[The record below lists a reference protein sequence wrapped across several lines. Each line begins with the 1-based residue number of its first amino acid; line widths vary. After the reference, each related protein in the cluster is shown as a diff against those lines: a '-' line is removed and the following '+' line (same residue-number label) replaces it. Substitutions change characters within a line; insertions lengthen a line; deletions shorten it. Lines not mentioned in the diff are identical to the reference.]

1 MTQTLKIHGFPL
13 SGHTHRVELF
23 ASLTNIPH
31 ENITIDLPG
40 GAHKKEPFL
49 TLNPFGQV
57 PVIEDGDTVLA
68 DSTAILVYL
77 AKKYAPDWLP
87 EDPIQAAE
95 VQKFLAMGAGDLKFG
110 PAAARVI
117 KLFGTK
123 ISMEQAQMVSGVV
136 LTNLNTHLE
145 GRKWVAGD
153 RPTIADV
160 ALYSYTA
167 HAPEGGVDLAP
178 YDNIR
183 TWLKHVE
190 GLPGF
195 VAMPASKTGLAA

>member
-23 ASLTNIPH
+23 ASLNNIPH
-31 ENITIDLPG
+31 ENITVDLAG
-40 GAHKKEPFL
+40 GEHKKGPFL
-49 TLNPFGQV
+49 SLNPAGQV
-57 PVIEDGDTVLA
+57 PVIEDGDTVVS
-68 DSTAILVYL
+68 DSSAILVYL

-87 EDPIQAAE
+87 DGAEKAAE
-95 VQKFLAMGAGDLKFG
+95 IQKFLAMGAGDLKFG

-136 LTNLNTHLE
+136 LTNLNNHLK
-145 GRKWVAGD
+145 GREWVVGD

-160 ALYSYTA
+160 SLYTYTA
-167 HAPEGGVDLAP
+167 HAPEGDVDLAP
-178 YDNIR
+178 YENINA
-183 TWLKHVE
+183 WLKRVE

-195 VAMPASKTGLAA
+195 VAMPPAKSFLAA